1 MKRILIITAFAVSVL
16 CLSITVFVYFQHDG
30 KRTSAQS
37 KTDEN
42 VNCRIEKPTK
52 ANEKCDFSE
61 YKTLRVKSLKI
72 ESLPQPEYPQEA
84 KDRNASGCVPVKI
97 LVDKEGDISQ
107 ACVPD
112 KNENPKDCKEPLN
125 EEIFSRRAR
134 EAALKAKFD
143 VRRVSLHEKDFF
155 EMTIIYNFNPSA
167 K

>member
-1 MKRILIITAFAVSVL
+1 MKRILIITAFAASVL
-16 CLSITVFVYFQHDG
+16 CLSITVFVYFQHGG

-42 VNCRIEKPTK
+42 VNCRVEKPTP
-52 ANEKCDFSE
+52 ANEKCDFSD

-72 ESLPQPEYPQEA
+72 ESLPQPEYPPEA
-84 KDRNASGCVPVKI
+84 KDRNLRGCVPVKI
-97 LVDKEGDISQ
+97 LVDKEGEVSQ
-107 ACVPD
+107 ACVPNKD
-112 KNENPKDCKEPLN
+112 EKLKDCQEPLN
-125 EEIFSRRAR
+125 EEAFSTRAR

-155 EMTIIYNFNPSA
+155 EMTIIYNFNSSA